1 MSRTVPSAGDH
12 SRKRDETTG
21 PRMPRLEPKML
32 DLLVCPRSHG
42 PLIYD
47 RDAQELISEK
57 AGLAFPIR
65 DGVPIL
71 LTAQA
76 RTLED

>member
-12 SRKRDETTG
+12 GRRREDAPPTRT
-21 PRMPRLEPKML
+21 PRIEPKML

-57 AGLAFPIR
+57 ARLVFPIR

-76 RTLED
+76 RALED